1 MLLKNKYI
9 AFVYRWRDKFPSL
22 NFPHETAPTHKLEVI
37 SIELLNTVVPKV
49 IRSISVFKYVLP
61 SFVSDIE
68 FPEKRKLRFM
78 EKVPHPQPGQRL
90 SKMMKQLIDMR
101 GPELTHTFLLHKQ
114 YGIRVST
121 VVYVEEVS

>member
-1 MLLKNKYI
+1 
-9 AFVYRWRDKFPSL
+9 
-22 NFPHETAPTHKLEVI
+22 
-37 SIELLNTVVPKV
+37 
-49 IRSISVFKYVLP
+49 
-61 SFVSDIE
+61 
-68 FPEKRKLRFM
+68 M